1 MEKAERERQE
11 AVEMAEKLA
20 RWEEWVSVCSCTCVC
35 GEGDR
40 RAI

>member
-20 RWEEWVSVCSCTCVC
+20 RWEEWVSECACARVC
-35 GEGDR
+35 GEGGSE
-40 RAI
+40 AI